1 MLKQGFKTIN
11 TEFIRARA
19 LSQLSVVQF
28 RPYPIWFPGLLPLT
42 LVSKSKKT
50 METSLVLTPSF
61 KTSVDAKA
69 EDLVSNM
76 DYSENQRRNFIQKN
90 YSRKRRLPRTH
101 GSFSRL

>member
-11 TEFIRARA
+11 AEFIRARA

-28 RPYPIWFPGLLPLT
+28 RPYPSWFPGLLPLT

-69 EDLVSNM
+69 EGLLSNM
-76 DYSENQRRNFIQKN
+76 DYLENQRRNFIQKN

-101 GSFSRL
+101 VSFSRL

>member
-42 LVSKSKKT
+42 FVSKSKKDHGD
-50 METSLVLTPSF
+50 EFGPYAFVQ
-61 KTSVDAKA
+61 
-69 EDLVSNM
+69 DL
-76 DYSENQRRNFIQKN
+76 R
-90 YSRKRRLPRTH
+90 
-101 GSFSRL
+101 